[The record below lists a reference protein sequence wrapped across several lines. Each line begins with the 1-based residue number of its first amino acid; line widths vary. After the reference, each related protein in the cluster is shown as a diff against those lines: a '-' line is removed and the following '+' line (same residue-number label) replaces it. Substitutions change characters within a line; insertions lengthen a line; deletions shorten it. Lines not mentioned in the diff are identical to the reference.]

1 MHICQDSIQR
11 AEETMDNIC
20 ERASHI
26 LYEKYLQPK
35 VGPYERRLRVMSA
48 IETTQ
53 QFYLPGQQPDS
64 SIPDNNFVYSQTND
78 DGEPTAPPVELF
90 TVSVV

>member
-35 VGPYERRLRVMSA
+35 VGPYERRLRVMTA

-53 QFYLPGQQPDS
+53 
-64 SIPDNNFVYSQTND
+64 
-78 DGEPTAPPVELF
+78 
-90 TVSVV
+90 